1 MNNYT
6 IAERQAIKDKLADE
20 KYFEKDLQLFERLF
34 PHHVLIGECKRVNS
48 VNKLSLDRKVIYHLL
63 ARVGEEEIRVNR
75 GDGSIRDIV
84 KNTIGKR
91 KSAIAKFFCKI
102 FSYPK

>member
-20 KYFEKDLQLFERLF
+20 KYFEKDLQLFESLF

-63 ARVGEEEIRVNR
+63 TRVGEEEIRANR
-75 GDGSIRDIV
+75 GDGSIRDII
-84 KNTIGKR
+84 KSTLGKR
-91 KSAIAKFFCKI
+91 KSTIAKLFCKL
-102 FSYPK
+102 FS